1 LSITGSFMFF
11 PRFFSRLSALFALPL
26 AFQFV
31 LVGVC
36 ESAQTPE
43 WGGGRGEGP
52 AVFGEIPVGPE
63 GERATAPTAARNP
76 KSKSRKVDI
85 ETPTLELK
93 PSDGAPSRVSRVVID
108 SGVVSEAGTEPLAPP
123 ASEVRVRSP
132 VPSPPSGIRGA
143 PIAPPTPV
151 ADDDTV
157 RVDLLL
163 PMSGPNAKLG
173 EAMLN
178 AAQLALFDFA
188 DNNFELALHD
198 TAGDP
203 FFATEAAQK
212 AVSED
217 ASLIIGPL
225 LGRSVRAIRSIVRS
239 KGVPMIAFSSDGAV
253 AGNGIYTMGFL
264 PEAEVE
270 RVTDYAIDRGLRR
283 FAVMAPDSDYGRAVV
298 EAFAVSLEIAGGEL
312 IRTLYY
318 DPFADDYATVVRDIA
333 DYDFRHRALLDKRME
348 LRARED
354 GLAKE
359 ILRKL
364 KNLQTIGDLPYDAL
378 LVADGGERLANIA
391 ALLPFYDVDPAKVRM
406 LGTGQWDVPGLGAE
420 PALLGG
426 WYAAPDPAA
435 RAEFERQYSE
445 AYGVKPPRLATL
457 AYDAAALAAVLAR
470 SDGGPD
476 FSTAAITRPA
486 GFVGSD
492 GIFRFLSHGV
502 AQRGLAVLSVGR
514 RNPRVLSKA
523 PKTFGVNRIFG
534 KKLLNQKVRN

>member
-1 LSITGSFMFF
+1 MFGKPPAGS
-11 PRFFSRLSALFALPL
+11 
-26 AFQFV
+26 
-31 LVGVC
+31 
-36 ESAQTPE
+36 
-43 WGGGRGEGP
+43 
-52 AVFGEIPVGPE
+52 E
-63 GERATAPTAARNP
+63 GETAATAASNP
-76 KSKSRKVDI
+76 KSKARKAGI
-85 ETPTLELK
+85 ENPAPESTAP
-93 PSDGAPSRVSRVVID
+93 DGARLRAAEVIIDPSVIP
-108 SGVVSEAGTEPLAPP
+108 ETGTGPLAPP
-123 ASEVRVRSP
+123 APETRVRAPVLSP
-132 VPSPPSGIRGA
+132 LRGIQGA
-143 PIAPPTPV
+143 SIAPPTPF
-151 ADDDTV
+151 ADEDAV

-188 DNNFELALHD
+188 DNNFELVLHD

-212 AVSED
+212 AIAD
-217 ASLIIGPL
+217 KARLILGPL
-225 LGRSVRAIRSIVRS
+225 LGRSVRAIQPIVQAEDLP
-239 KGVPMIAFSSDGAV
+239 VIAFSSDRAV
-253 AGNGIYTMGFL
+253 AGDGIYTMGFL

-270 RVTDYAIDRGLRR
+270 RVTDYAVGRGLRR

-298 EAFAVSLEIAGGEL
+298 ESFAVSLEVAGGEL

-318 DPFADDYATVVRDIA
+318 DPFADDYAAVVRDIA
-333 DYDFRHRALLDKRME
+333 DYDFRHRALLRKRTE

-359 ILRKL
+359 VLAKL
-364 KNLQTIGDLPYDAL
+364 KNLQTIGDLPYEAL

-391 ALLPFYDVDPAKVRM
+391 ALLPFYDVDPSKVQM

-426 WYAAPDPAA
+426 WYAASDPFA

-457 AYDAAALAAVLAR
+457 AYDAAALSAVLAR
-470 SDGGPD
+470 SDGGPN
-476 FSTAAITRPA
+476 FSAAAITRAA
-486 GFVGSD
+486 GFVGRD
-492 GIFRFLSHGV
+492 GIFRFLPRGV

-514 RNPRVLSKA
+514 RNPRILSKA
-523 PKTFGVNRIFG
+523 AKTFKVN
-534 KKLLNQKVRN
+534 

>member
-1 LSITGSFMFF
+1 M
-11 PRFFSRLSALFALPL
+11 
-26 AFQFV
+26 
-31 LVGVC
+31 
-36 ESAQTPE
+36 
-43 WGGGRGEGP
+43 
-52 AVFGEIPVGPE
+52 
-63 GERATAPTAARNP
+63 
-76 KSKSRKVDI
+76 
-85 ETPTLELK
+85 
-93 PSDGAPSRVSRVVID
+93 SRVVID
-108 SGVVSEAGTEPLAPP
+108 SGVVSEAGTEPLAP
-123 ASEVRVRSP
+123 
-132 VPSPPSGIRGA
+132 PPSGIRGA

-212 AVSED
+212 AVSEG

-391 ALLPFYDVDPAKVRM
+391 ALLPFYDVDPARCGCSAPTPGRSRPGR
-406 LGTGQWDVPGLGAE
+406 GTGLARRLARRAIGR
-420 PALLGG
+420 
-426 WYAAPDPAA
+426 AAIGTAI
-435 RAEFERQYSE
+435 FE

-457 AYDAAALAAVLAR
+457 AYDAPPCRGSRPLRRRSGFFHRRHHAARGLCRKRWNLPFPFPWR
-470 SDGGPD
+470 
-476 FSTAAITRPA
+476 RPA
-486 GFVGSD
+486 GSCGFKRRTAQPPRPFQSPQDLRGQPN
-492 GIFRFLSHGV
+492 FRKKVIEPKGPKLI
-502 AQRGLAVLSVGR
+502 GR
-514 RNPRVLSKA
+514 ECRS
-523 PKTFGVNRIFG
+523 I
-534 KKLLNQKVRN
+534 

>member
-1 LSITGSFMFF
+1 MFF
-11 PRFFSRLSALFALPL
+11 PRFFFRLSALFALPL
-26 AFQFV
+26 AFQFG

-63 GERATAPTAARNP
+63 GERATVPTAARNP
-76 KSKSRKVDI
+76 KSKSRKSTLNPDLGI
-85 ETPTLELK
+85 ETVGWRAIA
-93 PSDGAPSRVSRVVID
+93 SVAVVID
-108 SGVVSEAGTEPLAPP
+108 SDVVSEAGTEPLAP
-123 ASEVRVRSP
+123 
-132 VPSPPSGIRGA
+132 PPSGIRGA

-264 PEAEVE
+264 PEAEVD